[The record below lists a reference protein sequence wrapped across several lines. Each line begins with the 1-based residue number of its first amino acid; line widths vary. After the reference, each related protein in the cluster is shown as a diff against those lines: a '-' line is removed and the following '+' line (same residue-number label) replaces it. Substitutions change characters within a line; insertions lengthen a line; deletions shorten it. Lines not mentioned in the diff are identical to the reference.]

1 MKYNLVIII
10 FLLNS
15 IFCYSQDTSIRPYKV
30 LKGHKHKVQDA
41 YFSTDGKFI
50 ISYGWDNTR
59 LN

>member
-1 MKYNLVIII
+1 MKYKLIIII
-10 FLLNS
+10 FLINS
-15 IFCYSQDTSIRPYKV
+15 LFSYSQDNYIKPYKI
-30 LKGHKHKVQDA
+30 LKGHKHKVQGA